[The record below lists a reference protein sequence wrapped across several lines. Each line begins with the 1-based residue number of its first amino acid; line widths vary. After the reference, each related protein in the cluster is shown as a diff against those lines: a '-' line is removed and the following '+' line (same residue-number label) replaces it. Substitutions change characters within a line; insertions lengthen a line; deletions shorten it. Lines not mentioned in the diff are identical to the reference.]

1 MSIIQGTLASEERLH
16 WLSEQLA
23 EHGAVT
29 IAEAAASLNVSEM
42 TIRRALAEL
51 EERGTARRV
60 RGGARALGPRRFE
73 QRRHTATRAKAKIAA
88 KLARLL
94 PASGAVAF
102 DASSTIMRLS
112 AAITDARDLTVL
124 TNGLETFTA
133 LQQQPGVSPLLT
145 GGRLDSR
152 TGSLVGPLA
161 CRTASHLAVDVF
173 FSSAAAV
180 EPALGALEATLED
193 AELKRSIAEGAEQV
207 VLAVD
212 AGKLGQRAL
221 AVGIEWEQ
229 VDLLVTDLEPEDD
242 QLEQYRALT
251 RVV

>member
-1 MSIIQGTLASEERLH
+1 MTIVQGTLASEERLR
-16 WLSEQLA
+16 WLSEQLT
-23 EHGAVT
+23 EHGAVS
-29 IAEAAASLNVSEM
+29 IAEAAKSLDVSEM

-73 QRRHTATRAKAKIAA
+73 QRSHTATRAKAKIAA

-94 PASGAVAF
+94 PATGAIAF
-102 DASSTIMRLS
+102 VASSTIMRLA

-133 LQQQPGVSPLLT
+133 LGQQPGVSPLLT
-145 GGRLDSR
+145 GGRLDPR

-161 CRTASHLAVDVF
+161 CRAASHLAVDVF

-180 EPALGALEATLED
+180 EPTLGALEATLED
-193 AELKRSIAEGAEQV
+193 AELKRNIAQGAHQV

-212 AGKLGQRAL
+212 ATKLGQRAL
-221 AVGIEWEQ
+221 AVGIEWEE
-229 VDLLVTDLEPEDD
+229 VDLLVTELEPGDD
-242 QLEQYRALT
+242 RLEPYRGLT
-251 RVV
+251 EVV